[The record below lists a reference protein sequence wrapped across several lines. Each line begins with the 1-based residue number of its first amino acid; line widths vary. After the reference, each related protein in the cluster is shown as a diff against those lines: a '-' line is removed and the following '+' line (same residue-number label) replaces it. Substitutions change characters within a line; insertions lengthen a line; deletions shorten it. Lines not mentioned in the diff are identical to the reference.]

1 MNSTYPQTE
10 EMTKNLNLS
19 LSSEWQLWETKK
31 KFILFVVI
39 ASLSIGFTRLAI
51 KLTVIK
57 SENLFHTFIQHLPGE
72 IFESFFNLF
81 LIFSIFYFFINRI
94 RLWKPWNKILFYLF
108 LTISCIS
115 LETFIDSC
123 FPILNVDF
131 KPAPV
136 YEPDKFFFRFF
147 GDTLLYFII
156 LSLFTYI
163 DTILDKKRLYFTG
176 LLEEKSRSSLKEA
189 QRIKAE
195 LKALQT
201 QINPHFFFN
210 ALNSLSTLVS
220 IDPAKAGK
228 FIEDMSDMYRI
239 ILGSDKKELWTVKEE
254 IHLIQNYI
262 NIEKVRFGERL
273 LFTVN
278 CVKEVEKLYLP
289 CFLIQP
295 LVENAIKHSIA
306 PSISGGEIKVSIEMK
321 EDLFI
326 RVEDSRKEK
335 VTARENSERERTGL
349 ENIKKRLLLTYGEKS
364 EFTLDLKEFGALAT
378 IRIRNQ

>member
-57 SENLFHTFIQHLPGE
+57 TNNIFHTFICNLPGE
-72 IFESFFNLF
+72 IFESFINLF
-81 LIFSIFYFFINRI
+81 LIFCIFYFFINRL
-94 RLWKPWNKILFYLF
+94 RTWKVWNKILFFLF
-108 LTISCIS
+108 LTMLCII

-123 FPILNVDF
+123 FPVLNTDLEHVPLQDF
-131 KPAPV
+131 N
-136 YEPDKFFFRFF
+136 KFFFRFF
-147 GDTLLYFII
+147 GDTVLYFII
-156 LSLFTYI
+156 LSLFAYI
-163 DTILDKKRLYFTG
+163 DTILNKKRLYFTS

-210 ALNSLSTLVS
+210 TLNSLSTLVS
-220 IDPAKAGK
+220 IDPTKAGK

-335 VTARENSERERTGL
+335 VTARENSER
-349 ENIKKRLLLTYGEKS
+349 
-364 EFTLDLKEFGALAT
+364 
-378 IRIRNQ
+378 